1 MKFSKIKKIKKR
13 SKILVKA
20 KLIAQQVENNFD
32 EYQSLSIEDL
42 KIRTD
47 YLIDGLSKNKFT
59 LDDIVVDAFSIAR
72 EIIYREY
79 GMLAY
84 QVQMMGAYIVHCGD
98 FAEMYTGEGKSLTL
112 LLVSFLNA
120 LTKRGVHIVTVNEY
134 LVERDA
140 KFAEKAFEKL
150 GITVGYNTSKLSKD
164 TKREMFAKDITYTT
178 NSELGFDYLKDNMV
192 RSIEEKVIRELFFVI
207 VDEADSVLID
217 EARTPLIISGQPK
230 EDFSL
235 YVEIDAFVSELSKED
250 YKIDDESNTIFL
262 TDSGVEKAEKFFQL
276 DNLYSVEN
284 AEVVHK
290 ITNAL
295 VAHYIFANG
304 KEYLVK
310 DDKIYLVDQFTGR
323 VLEGRSYNAGLQQA
337 IQAKE
342 KVKIE
347 PENVVMATITYQSFF
362 RLYEKLSGVS
372 GTAMTEA
379 EEFLK
384 IYNMVVVRIPTNKP
398 VIRIDKP
405 DYIFGTKK
413 VKWNHVVAEIVNR
426 HETGQP
432 ILVGTASVT
441 DSEIIHQRLN
451 ELGIDHEVLNA
462 RDNTKEAEIIKH
474 AGEKGAITISTNM
487 AGRGTDIKVDDEVR
501 ALGGLYVIGTER
513 HESRRIDNQLRGRT
527 GRQGDPGESRFFT
540 SLEDSLFKRFAT
552 DRFAKAS
559 EKLEDDYYDF
569 GFFSKLLDTTQKK
582 VEGLN
587 FDIRKNLMDYDHV
600 LSLQREL
607 IYKQR
612 DQILLKTSNFAIIN
626 NMVNDFVGFQINNF
640 KNADNTSLVD
650 ANKLVEFLNE
660 KILKFPYFNTSLFA
674 SMPLMLAAEKVVA
687 IIKKIIEVKYNIL
700 SQINA
705 LNVVDELLLVNLDQK
720 WTKHIDKMTKLREG
734 VNLRSLEQR
743 SPLNIYIEDGNNLFE
758 KMKNEIVFDTVTNL
772 CYLALPNESVE
783 LTKALD
789 ELVNSDDFKKKD
801 YDNQQKNF
809 DLGLKVADEEN
820 EFSSNSNEIIEHQPV
835 STYKENNAPIIE
847 SFVNE
852 DYSDDDSKNQQDFY
866 ELSQQDKSDLSIS
879 DYELQ
884 NGTSSAN
891 ILESKSDL
899 ILKSLEEFT
908 NDDLDPEQ
916 TPHVENDDN
925 VFNLETDHLE
935 EEIDAIELL
944 GLNKKEEI
952 ETNPAEEQSNMSEQ
966 DIEKILEMP
975 AFKNGEQSVSLGEY
989 LDDVLDGMGISNEP
1003 DSESEKSDETQEIKE
1018 IDNIKQSESN
1028 LEIDNETV
1036 ADEADI
1042 NQYDENVIQLL
1053 DENEKEQIENEIK
1066 KSVIFGSSLDS
1077 DYEQYRQSVFTKN
1090 KTNNIDYEQFKELS
1104 DEEIESA
1111 IKPFYKLPNVTKR
1124 TPGTLFG
1131 GNLANK
1137 TPFIL
1142 KNNFDLDS
1150 EQKKKKEQYR
1160 LENQASVEEMNDLL
1174 LLNDEV
1180 DRLEKILNKNS
1191 KISDDERI
1199 ELELEH
1205 QIETENPVFYLEDI
1219 PADANLNEFVAMPNE
1234 QTDFDNKIENLEEV
1248 LNAEPEENDL
1258 ASDKEIELDSID
1270 EITDD
1275 PIREYI
1281 LSGLPNLDEENP
1293 EVIKSIIKD
1302 PLKEL
1307 KDVELEEREEN
1318 DESSENSFI
1327 DKIKIVPKQFEDNEI
1342 IIEEINQELKPDVH
1356 NFNKDVI
1363 DYLKEKNNK

>member
-150 GITVGYNTSKLSKD
+150 GITVGYNTSKLSKEV
-164 TKREMFAKDITYTT
+164 KREMFAKDITYTT

-235 YVEIDAFVSELSKED
+235 YVEIDAFVSELSKDD

-342 KVKIE
+342 RVKIE

-413 VKWNHVVAEIVNR
+413 VKWNHVVAEIVSR

-660 KILKFPYFNTSLFA
+660 KILRFPYFNTSLFA

-687 IIKKIIEVKYNIL
+687 IIKKVIEVKYNIL

-789 ELVNSDDFKKKD
+789 ELVNSEDFKKKD
-801 YDNQQKNF
+801 YDNQQKSF
-809 DLGLKVADEEN
+809 DLGLKVADDKN
-820 EFSSNSNEIIEHQPV
+820 EFNNDDNQDNEIINEKQSPAYETN
-835 STYKENNAPIIE
+835 STPTIKFFAH
-847 SFVNE
+847 E
-852 DYSDDDSKNQQDFY
+852 DYPVDDNINQQDSY
-866 ELSQQDKSDLSIS
+866 ESPQPDKSDLNVS

-891 ILESKSDL
+891 VLENRSDL
-899 ILKSLEEFT
+899 ILKSLGELT
-908 NDDLDPEQ
+908 NTDLDPEQ
-916 TPHVENDDN
+916 TPHVESDDN
-925 VFNLETDHLE
+925 VFNLETDRLE

-944 GLNKKEEI
+944 GLNKKEE
-952 ETNPAEEQSNMSEQ
+952 EKEEIKPVENQSDMSEQ
-966 DIEKILEMP
+966 DIDKILEMP
-975 AFKNGEQSVSLGEY
+975 AFKDGEQSVSLGEY
-989 LDDVLDGMGISNEP
+989 LDNVLDGMGIPNDS
-1003 DSESEKSDETQEIKE
+1003 DSELEKPDETQEIQKINNIE
-1018 IDNIKQSESN
+1018 QPKNDLETGDEVNID
-1028 LEIDNETV
+1028 
-1036 ADEADI
+1036 
-1042 NQYDENVIQLL
+1042 QYDENVIQLL

-1090 KTNNIDYEQFKELS
+1090 KINNIDYEQFKELS

-1150 EQKKKKEQYR
+1150 EHKKKKDQYR

-1180 DRLEKILNKNS
+1180 DRLEKILNNNS
-1191 KISDDERI
+1191 KISDDEKM

-1219 PADANLNEFVAMPNE
+1219 PADANLNEFVAMLDE
-1234 QTDFDNKIENLEEV
+1234 QADFDNKVENLEEV
-1248 LNAEPEENDL
+1248 LNAEPENNL
-1258 ASDKEIELDSID
+1258 ASDEEIELDGID

-1275 PIREYI
+1275 PVREYI
-1281 LSGLPNLDEENP
+1281 LSGLPNLDKESP
-1293 EVIKSIIKD
+1293 DVIKSIIKD

-1307 KDVELEEREEN
+1307 KDVELEEKEE
-1318 DESSENSFI
+1318 DETNENTFI
-1327 DKIKIVPKQFEDNEI
+1327 DKIKIVPKQFDDNEI
-1342 IIEEINQELKPDVH
+1342 IIEEINQDELKPDEH
-1356 NFNKDVI
+1356 N
-1363 DYLKEKNNK
+1363 

>member
-1 MKFSKIKKIKKR
+1 
-13 SKILVKA
+13 
-20 KLIAQQVENNFD
+20 
-32 EYQSLSIEDL
+32 

-626 NMVNDFVGFQINNF
+626 NMVND
-640 KNADNTSLVD
+640 
-650 ANKLVEFLNE
+650 
-660 KILKFPYFNTSLFA
+660 
-674 SMPLMLAAEKVVA
+674 
-687 IIKKIIEVKYNIL
+687 
-700 SQINA
+700 
-705 LNVVDELLLVNLDQK
+705 
-720 WTKHIDKMTKLREG
+720 
-734 VNLRSLEQR
+734 
-743 SPLNIYIEDGNNLFE
+743 
-758 KMKNEIVFDTVTNL
+758 
-772 CYLALPNESVE
+772 
-783 LTKALD
+783 
-789 ELVNSDDFKKKD
+789 
-801 YDNQQKNF
+801 
-809 DLGLKVADEEN
+809 
-820 EFSSNSNEIIEHQPV
+820 
-835 STYKENNAPIIE
+835 
-847 SFVNE
+847 
-852 DYSDDDSKNQQDFY
+852 
-866 ELSQQDKSDLSIS
+866 
-879 DYELQ
+879 
-884 NGTSSAN
+884 
-891 ILESKSDL
+891 
-899 ILKSLEEFT
+899 
-908 NDDLDPEQ
+908 
-916 TPHVENDDN
+916 
-925 VFNLETDHLE
+925 
-935 EEIDAIELL
+935 
-944 GLNKKEEI
+944 
-952 ETNPAEEQSNMSEQ
+952 
-966 DIEKILEMP
+966 
-975 AFKNGEQSVSLGEY
+975 
-989 LDDVLDGMGISNEP
+989 
-1003 DSESEKSDETQEIKE
+1003 
-1018 IDNIKQSESN
+1018 
-1028 LEIDNETV
+1028 
-1036 ADEADI
+1036 
-1042 NQYDENVIQLL
+1042 
-1053 DENEKEQIENEIK
+1053 
-1066 KSVIFGSSLDS
+1066 
-1077 DYEQYRQSVFTKN
+1077 
-1090 KTNNIDYEQFKELS
+1090 
-1104 DEEIESA
+1104 
-1111 IKPFYKLPNVTKR
+1111 
-1124 TPGTLFG
+1124 
-1131 GNLANK
+1131 
-1137 TPFIL
+1137 
-1142 KNNFDLDS
+1142 
-1150 EQKKKKEQYR
+1150 
-1160 LENQASVEEMNDLL
+1160 
-1174 LLNDEV
+1174 
-1180 DRLEKILNKNS
+1180 
-1191 KISDDERI
+1191 
-1199 ELELEH
+1199 
-1205 QIETENPVFYLEDI
+1205 
-1219 PADANLNEFVAMPNE
+1219 
-1234 QTDFDNKIENLEEV
+1234 
-1248 LNAEPEENDL
+1248 
-1258 ASDKEIELDSID
+1258 
-1270 EITDD
+1270 
-1275 PIREYI
+1275 
-1281 LSGLPNLDEENP
+1281 
-1293 EVIKSIIKD
+1293 
-1302 PLKEL
+1302 
-1307 KDVELEEREEN
+1307 
-1318 DESSENSFI
+1318 
-1327 DKIKIVPKQFEDNEI
+1327 
-1342 IIEEINQELKPDVH
+1342 
-1356 NFNKDVI
+1356 
-1363 DYLKEKNNK
+1363 

>member
-1 MKFSKIKKIKKR
+1 

-150 GITVGYNTSKLSKD
+150 GITVGYNTSKLSKEV
-164 TKREMFAKDITYTT
+164 KREMFAKDITYTT

-235 YVEIDAFVSELSKED
+235 YVEIDAFVSELSKDD

-342 KVKIE
+342 RVKIE

-413 VKWNHVVAEIVNR
+413 VKWNHVVAEIVSR

-612 DQILLKTSNFAIIN
+612 DQILLKTSNFA
-626 NMVNDFVGFQINNF
+626 
-640 KNADNTSLVD
+640 
-650 ANKLVEFLNE
+650 
-660 KILKFPYFNTSLFA
+660 
-674 SMPLMLAAEKVVA
+674 
-687 IIKKIIEVKYNIL
+687 
-700 SQINA
+700 
-705 LNVVDELLLVNLDQK
+705 
-720 WTKHIDKMTKLREG
+720 
-734 VNLRSLEQR
+734 
-743 SPLNIYIEDGNNLFE
+743 
-758 KMKNEIVFDTVTNL
+758 
-772 CYLALPNESVE
+772 
-783 LTKALD
+783 
-789 ELVNSDDFKKKD
+789 
-801 YDNQQKNF
+801 
-809 DLGLKVADEEN
+809 
-820 EFSSNSNEIIEHQPV
+820 
-835 STYKENNAPIIE
+835 
-847 SFVNE
+847 
-852 DYSDDDSKNQQDFY
+852 
-866 ELSQQDKSDLSIS
+866 
-879 DYELQ
+879 
-884 NGTSSAN
+884 
-891 ILESKSDL
+891 
-899 ILKSLEEFT
+899 
-908 NDDLDPEQ
+908 
-916 TPHVENDDN
+916 
-925 VFNLETDHLE
+925 
-935 EEIDAIELL
+935 
-944 GLNKKEEI
+944 
-952 ETNPAEEQSNMSEQ
+952 
-966 DIEKILEMP
+966 
-975 AFKNGEQSVSLGEY
+975 
-989 LDDVLDGMGISNEP
+989 
-1003 DSESEKSDETQEIKE
+1003 
-1018 IDNIKQSESN
+1018 
-1028 LEIDNETV
+1028 
-1036 ADEADI
+1036 
-1042 NQYDENVIQLL
+1042 
-1053 DENEKEQIENEIK
+1053 
-1066 KSVIFGSSLDS
+1066 
-1077 DYEQYRQSVFTKN
+1077 
-1090 KTNNIDYEQFKELS
+1090 
-1104 DEEIESA
+1104 
-1111 IKPFYKLPNVTKR
+1111 
-1124 TPGTLFG
+1124 
-1131 GNLANK
+1131 
-1137 TPFIL
+1137 
-1142 KNNFDLDS
+1142 
-1150 EQKKKKEQYR
+1150 
-1160 LENQASVEEMNDLL
+1160 
-1174 LLNDEV
+1174 
-1180 DRLEKILNKNS
+1180 
-1191 KISDDERI
+1191 
-1199 ELELEH
+1199 
-1205 QIETENPVFYLEDI
+1205 
-1219 PADANLNEFVAMPNE
+1219 
-1234 QTDFDNKIENLEEV
+1234 
-1248 LNAEPEENDL
+1248 
-1258 ASDKEIELDSID
+1258 
-1270 EITDD
+1270 
-1275 PIREYI
+1275 
-1281 LSGLPNLDEENP
+1281 
-1293 EVIKSIIKD
+1293 
-1302 PLKEL
+1302 
-1307 KDVELEEREEN
+1307 
-1318 DESSENSFI
+1318 
-1327 DKIKIVPKQFEDNEI
+1327 
-1342 IIEEINQELKPDVH
+1342 
-1356 NFNKDVI
+1356 
-1363 DYLKEKNNK
+1363 

>member
-1 MKFSKIKKIKKR
+1 MKFSKIKKIKKK

-32 EYQSLSIEDL
+32 EYQSLSIDDL
-42 KIRTD
+42 KIRTE
-47 YLIDGLSKNKFT
+47 YLVDGLSKNKFT

-84 QVQMMGAYIVHCGD
+84 EVQIMGAYIVHCGD

-140 KFAEKAFEKL
+140 KFAEQAFEKL

-164 TKREMFAKDITYTT
+164 VKRQMFARDITYTT

-235 YVEIDAFVSELSKED
+235 YVEIDTFVSGLSKDD
-250 YKIDDESNTIFL
+250 YKIDDESNTISL
-262 TDSGVEKAEKFFQL
+262 TDSGVEKAEKFFKL
-276 DNLYSVEN
+276 DNLYSVES

-384 IYNMVVVRIPTNKP
+384 IYNMVVVRVPTNKP
-398 VIRIDKP
+398 VIRVDKP

-413 VKWNHVVAEIVNR
+413 VKWNHVVAEIVKR

-441 DSEIIHQRLN
+441 DSEIIHQRLK
-451 ELGIDHEVLNA
+451 ELGIPHEVLNA

-487 AGRGTDIKVDDEVR
+487 AGRGTDIKVNDEVR
-501 ALGGLYVIGTER
+501 ELGGLYVIGTER

-569 GFFSKLLDTTQKK
+569 GFFSKMLDTTQKK

-626 NMVNDFVGFQINNF
+626 NMINDFVGFQINNF

-650 ANKLVEFLNE
+650 AQKLTEFLND
-660 KILKFPYFNTSLFA
+660 KILRFTYFDSSLFV
-674 SMPLMLAAEKVVA
+674 SMPIMLAADKVVA
-687 IIKKIIEVKYNIL
+687 IIKKIIEVKYEIL

-705 LNVVDELLLVNLDQK
+705 LNVIDEILLVNLDQK

-758 KMKNEIVFDTVTNL
+758 KMKSEIVFDTITSL
-772 CYLALPNESVE
+772 CYLSLPNESIE
-783 LTKALD
+783 LSKALD
-789 ELVNSDDFKKKD
+789 QLVNSEEFKKKD
-801 YDNQQKNF
+801 YDNQQKIF
-809 DLGLKVADEEN
+809 DQGLKV
-820 EFSSNSNEIIEHQPV
+820 SNEINDFDSNEESETKDEEINDNNEVFLDDRSLYENEQELFKKAEHN
-835 STYKENNAPIIE
+835 Y
-847 SFVNE
+847 
-852 DYSDDDSKNQQDFY
+852 SKNT
-866 ELSQQDKSDLSIS
+866 KIS
-879 DYELQ
+879 EYELQ
-884 NGTSSAN
+884 NGTSVAN
-891 ILESKSDL
+891 VLENESEL
-899 ILKSLEEFT
+899 IQKSLSNLSEDVK
-908 NDDLDPEQ
+908 NDLDAEQ
-916 TPHVENDDN
+916 TPHVETDDN
-925 VFNLETDHLE
+925 VFNFEVDKLEKE
-935 EEIDAIELL
+935 VDAIELL
-944 GLNKKEEI
+944 SDLAKHDSSPKEKENI
-952 ETNPAEEQSNMSEQ
+952 SDQE
-966 DIEKILEMP
+966 IEKILEMP
-975 AFKNGEQSVSLGEY
+975 AFKNGEEPVSLGEY
-989 LDDVLDGMGISNEP
+989 LDEVLDELNFPKSELETSEDEEVEEVEEVEETQQSEKIIDENNKQEELEENIDPSNE
-1003 DSESEKSDETQEIKE
+1003 SIFEY
-1018 IDNIKQSESN
+1018 N
-1028 LEIDNETV
+1028 
-1036 ADEADI
+1036 
-1042 NQYDENVIQLL
+1042 NQVIELL
-1053 DENEKEQIENEIK
+1053 DSKEKEEIENEIK
-1066 KSVIFGSSLDS
+1066 KSVIFGTSLDS

-1090 KTNNIDYEQFKELS
+1090 KKNNIDYKQLKELT
-1104 DEEIESA
+1104 DEEIESN
-1111 IKPFYKLPNVTKR
+1111 IKPFYKLPKITKR
-1124 TPGTLFG
+1124 EPGTLFG
-1131 GNLANK
+1131 GNLVNK

-1142 KNNFDLDS
+1142 KDKIDFDEEDKN
-1150 EQKKKKEQYR
+1150 KKDQLR
-1160 LENQASVEEMNDLL
+1160 LNNQASEEEMNDLL
-1174 LLNDEV
+1174 QLNDETE
-1180 DRLEKILNKNS
+1180 RLEKIINKNMQ
-1191 KISDDERI
+1191 ISDDQKI
-1199 ELELEH
+1199 EMELDH
-1205 QIETENPVFYLEDI
+1205 QIETESPIYYFEDI
-1219 PADANLNEFVAMPNE
+1219 PSDANLDEFVAVGNA
-1234 QTDFDNKIENLEEV
+1234 QENLEQNSDLIQD
-1248 LNAEPEENDL
+1248 LNNNDEPEITNDL
-1258 ASDKEIELDSID
+1258 SKIDELELDNIEEIVDNSDNSHLLNDLID
-1270 EITDD
+1270 
-1275 PIREYI
+1275 
-1281 LSGLPNLDEENP
+1281 LNDESP
-1293 EVIKSIIKD
+1293 EVIKTVIKN
-1302 PLKEL
+1302 PFKEL
-1307 KDVELEEREEN
+1307 KDVNLNEKN
-1318 DESSENSFI
+1318 DIQISENSFI
-1327 DKIKIVPKQFEDNEI
+1327 DKIKIVPKQNDDNEI
-1342 IIEEINQELKPDVH
+1342 IVEINNNLKPDIH

-1363 DYLKEKNNK
+1363 EYLKQKNKLN